1 MKKFLIF
8 MISILIAVPTFA
20 GGVGYIN
27 YEKVF
32 DNYQFAKNT
41 VREIETKENEIE
53 NYLKQKEE
61 EFKKLESPVQKS
73 KFEAEVQEELKTKET
88 AFNDFREKREE
99 AVYTRIHAV
108 TEKIRLEKG
117 LDAILDSRS
126 VFSGGVDIT
135 DSLIKLLNS
144 NSNQN

>member
-1 MKKFLIF
+1 MKKILF
-8 MISILIAVPTFA
+8 ILILNFMLSPVFA
-20 GGVGYIN
+20 GGVGYID

-41 VREIETKENEIE
+41 IREIEAKGDEIQ

-73 KFEAEVQEELKTKET
+73 KFEAQVQEELKVKET
-88 AFNDFREKREE
+88 AFNDFREKRED
-99 AVYTRIHAV
+99 AVYKRIHAV

-126 VFSGGVDIT
+126 VFSGGVNIT
-135 DSLIKLLNS
+135 DELIKKLNS
-144 NSNQN
+144 NPN